1 MFCWPH
7 ACEISVVDS
16 ATCQS
21 LTSNCQGMLGAI
33 EQEFRAEV
41 ELMERLKHPN
51 IVMFMGACMQPP
63 NLAIITEYC
72 TLGSLHGL
80 LHR

>member
-1 MFCWPH
+1 
-7 ACEISVVDS
+7 
-16 ATCQS
+16 
-21 LTSNCQGMLGAI
+21 
-33 EQEFRAEV
+33 
-41 ELMERLKHPN
+41 MERLKHPN